1 MTATGFTPDDDDY
14 DVIIEYAEDIY
25 DYPLSN
31 YTQHLSEKSLDDG
44 MRRAE
49 AMFVAKS
56 KMSLILI
63 MKKLQRIKK

>member
-14 DVIIEYAEDIY
+14 DVIIEYAEDIN

-63 MKKLQRIKK
+63 MKKLQRIEK

>member
-25 DYPLSN
+25 DYPLSTF
-31 YTQHLSEKSLDDG
+31 TQLLSEKSLDDG

-49 AMFVAKS
+49 QMFVDKS
-56 KMSLILI
+56 KLSLMLI
-63 MKKLQRIKK
+63 MSKLQRIEK